1 MMRRLRSLMAI
12 AAALLLASRSMR
24 AQGGDAPTPKPVSFE
39 LRVAPTGI
47 LGERNYAFG
56 TAVTATTGM
65 MTGAEIIA
73 RWRYVGLGVRVFS
86 GAFGDSL
93 AGTKF
98 KVVNGDVSLLAG
110 PREFSAEAGYAK
122 RALLST
128 TADQVFTFLLTHARD
143 HLDPVV
149 QAEALDA
156 QEALKGP
163 PLGLPNSVNHPA
175 DACVHQRSGAHKARF
190 HGHHQSGSRQS
201 IVRKTTAGFTKNHNF
216 GMRRRI
222 MGRSGLVKARGEK
235 QARGIDED
243 GAHRHLVRGLRKP
256 GLGERQVHQGFE
268 IEGHESPPGACGAW
282 CAPEDSNFQPTDS

>member
-128 TADQVFTFLLTHARD
+128 TADQVFTFLRIGARSTLSVGSTGLSVTLGYWQYLPQGDNTLRVTSGREAESGLSYDFATMPLYLTVGYRTELFEISSNPLSGAPTTPEEVRGIR
-143 HLDPVV
+143 V
-149 QAEALDA
+149 A
-156 QEALKGP
+156 
-163 PLGLPNSVNHPA
+163 LGL
-175 DACVHQRSGAHKARF
+175 RFGA
-190 HGHHQSGSRQS
+190 
-201 IVRKTTAGFTKNHNF
+201 
-216 GMRRRI
+216 
-222 MGRSGLVKARGEK
+222 
-235 QARGIDED
+235 
-243 GAHRHLVRGLRKP
+243 KP
-256 GLGERQVHQGFE
+256 Q
-268 IEGHESPPGACGAW
+268 
-282 CAPEDSNFQPTDS
+282 